1 MAFRDRLREILRI
14 KETPHR
20 IAMSFSTGVFIGMSP
35 FLGIHTILGV
45 IVAWIFRLNTFA
57 IIAGVYVT
65 NPWTIVPI
73 YTFSTFVGIQCLGLQ
88 QIIPKIDW
96 STITFSKFLNEL
108 TPFLMPFIVGTLL
121 VGFLSSIITYIIIYN
136 TVKKVH

>member
-1 MAFRDRLREILRI
+1 
-14 KETPHR
+14 
-20 IAMSFSTGVFIGMSP
+20 MSFSTGVFIGMSP

-45 IVAWIFRLNTFA
+45 IVAWLFRLNTFA
-57 IIAGVYVT
+57 IITGVYIT

-73 YTFSTFVGIQCLGLQ
+73 YTFSTWVGVQCLGLQ

-108 TPFLMPFIVGTLL
+108 TPLLMPFIGPIVTPWSIGTMTALL
-121 VGFLSSIITYIIIYN
+121 VFLLKILSILIDFPCKGLPQLMY
-136 TVKKVH
+136 K